1 MVGTETR
8 AYVLGNWDPLLYQGP
23 ASWSHTDP
31 GKVSSMEHEARRKGA
46 GVEKGGEETP
56 QGSRES
62 NKNMAP
68 FLFGTKRQTWGL
80 SFNGRCEG
88 THAHT
93 HTAEHT
99 QDRKHVYTHIHTYT
113 QMHTETWVGRVYASG
128 KVLMSE
134 RLVWV
139 WCYQTGNK
147 AVHLFKSQP
156 TKTPSYRGPCLAS
169 YLASM
174 FLHLPSSFLKSATS
188 WRRAEFSF
196 SRNEARIAIWFSFS
210 RRASRERLA
219 AILFFL
225 RLAQYLSSCSLVT
238 EGKRNK
244 ILGFSRDIRF
254 QPHVLGVSQ
263 VLGHQPGL
271 LNSCLLPSQLTRL
284 REWSA
289 SHGFL
294 PRERTNLSQQACV
307 PRKAEIRAQ
316 LRAGGSPHTLN
327 SVPIFFTLSIES
339 LF

>member
-1 MVGTETR
+1 MV
-8 AYVLGNWDPLLYQGP
+8 LP
-23 ASWSHTDP
+23 
-31 GKVSSMEHEARRKGA
+31 
-46 GVEKGGEETP
+46 
-56 QGSRES
+56 
-62 NKNMAP
+62 
-68 FLFGTKRQTWGL
+68 
-80 SFNGRCEG
+80 
-88 THAHT
+88 
-93 HTAEHT
+93 
-99 QDRKHVYTHIHTYT
+99 DRK
-113 QMHTETWVGRVYASG
+113 Q
-128 KVLMSE
+128 
-134 RLVWV
+134 
-139 WCYQTGNK
+139 

-156 TKTPSYRGPCLAS
+156 TKMPSYRGPCLAS

-244 ILGFSRDIRF
+244 ILGFSRTYWVPAR
-254 QPHVLGVSQ
+254 G

-271 LNSCLLPSQLTRL
+271 LHSCLLPSQLTCL
-284 REWSA
+284 SEWSA

-294 PRERTNLSQQACV
+294 PRERTDLSQQACV
-307 PRKAEIRAQ
+307 PSKAEIRAQ

-327 SVPIFFTLSIES
+327 SVPIFFTLLVES